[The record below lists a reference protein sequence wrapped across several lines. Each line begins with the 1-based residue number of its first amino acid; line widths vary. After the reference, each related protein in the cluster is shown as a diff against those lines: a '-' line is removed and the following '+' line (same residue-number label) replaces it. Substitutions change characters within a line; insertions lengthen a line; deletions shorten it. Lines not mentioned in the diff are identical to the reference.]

1 MLVARPA
8 EERDLSLVCSFPQSE
23 EELFFLHPRAD
34 FPLTP
39 AQLRQTIA
47 QRTDS
52 TVAERAGAVVGFAN
66 FYRVES
72 CSYCA
77 IGNVIVALAER
88 GQGVGGFLI
97 RHMVGLARTKHRVE
111 EVRVSCFNRNAA
123 GLLLYPTLG
132 FQPFAVEERRSKAGE
147 RVALIHMRLSV
158 RG

>member
-1 MLVARPA
+1 MLVARPV
-8 EERDLSLVCSFPQSE
+8 EKRDLPLVCSFPQSE

-72 CSYCA
+72 GRSCA
-77 IGNVIVALAER
+77 IGNVIVAPTAR
-88 GQGVGGFLI
+88 GQGIGGFLVRRMI
-97 RHMVGLARTKHRVE
+97 DLALSKHRVE

-123 GLLLYPTLG
+123 GLLLYSTLG